1 MEVNVS
7 ESQSRSQSVAA
18 EFRDARVLVT
28 GGRGFIGQ
36 ALSRRLVDA
45 GATVVTAGRSPGHG
59 DEAGEALVCDLVDP
73 AATQALIAKVQPDVV
88 FHLASHVLGTRTSE
102 VVLSTFHNNTTSTVN
117 VLLSALAQQCGRV
130 VLTGSLEEPEPDGDW
145 PVPSSP
151 YAAAKLAAGSYG
163 RMFAALYE
171 MQVVSLRVYMT
182 YGPGVQDEKKLVP
195 YVIKSLLAG
204 ESPQL
209 GEGSRLVDWVYVE
222 DVVDAYLRAARAPDV
237 SGLSIDAGTGVLTS
251 VRDVVLLIYQL
262 MEMTEE
268 PIMGGLQPRQL
279 EQERRAD
286 VAASLAR
293 TGWKPAHSLEQGL
306 KATIEYFRHQSA

>member
-195 YVIKSLLAG
+195 YA
-204 ESPQL
+204 
-209 GEGSRLVDWVYVE
+209 
-222 DVVDAYLRAARAPDV
+222 V
-237 SGLSIDAGTGVLTS
+237 SYTHLT
-251 VRDVVLLIYQL
+251 LP
-262 MEMTEE
+262 T
-268 PIMGGLQPRQL
+268 
-279 EQERRAD
+279 
-286 VAASLAR
+286 
-293 TGWKPAHSLEQGL
+293 
-306 KATIEYFRHQSA
+306 KA